1 MRIKKGDTV
10 KVISGSEKGK
20 VGKILEIDR
29 RKMRARVEGVAM
41 VKRHVKPGRNP
52 SMPEGGIIEKA
63 GTIHVSNLMLVDP
76 KNDVPTRVGMK
87 ILEDGKKVRVSK
99 RTGEVLD

>member
-29 RKMRARVEGVAM
+29 KAMRARVDGVAM
-41 VKRHVKPGRNP
+41 VKRHVKPGRLP
-52 SMPEGGIIEKA
+52 SMPDGGILEKA
-63 GTIHVSNLMLVDP
+63 GTIHVSNLMLVEKD
-76 KNDVPTRVGMK
+76 DVPTRVGMK

-99 RTGEVLD
+99 RTGEVLN

>member
-29 RKMRARVEGVAM
+29 KAMRARVEGVAM
-41 VKRHVKPGRNP
+41 VKRHVKPGRIP
-52 SMPEGGIIEKA
+52 SMPDGGILEKA
-63 GTIHVSNLMLVDP
+63 GTVHVSNLMIVD
-76 KNDVPTRVGMK
+76 KDEVPTRVGFRVQ
-87 ILEDGKKVRVSK
+87 EDGKKVRYSK
-99 RTGEVLD
+99 RTGAVLD